1 MPIDLII
8 QLLSGAA
15 GGNAAGALLKNLN
28 MGWLWNS
35 VLGIVGGG
43 LTGQVLG
50 PLLGMAGTAAKSGMD
65 PMAILSSVLQG
76 GVGGGAMMAIG
87 GILKGMM
94 AGGNR

>member
-15 GGNAAGALLKNLN
+15 GGNLAGTVLKNLN

-35 VLGIVGGG
+35 ILGVVGGG
-43 LTGQVLG
+43 LTGQILG
-50 PLLGMAGTAAKSGMD
+50 PMLGMAGTAAKSGMD

-76 GVGGGAMMAIG
+76 GVGGGALMAVA
-87 GILKGMM
+87 GIIKGMM
-94 AGGNR
+94 ANK